1 MEKETEV
8 QLESSRFILRKIQP
22 QDIETLFGY
31 WSDAAVTEYMS
42 ATFSHLQEA
51 EEMATLLNN
60 LSETGQGYRWSVVDK
75 ARQKVLGTC
84 GFHNVKPEHRRAEI
98 GYELGREFWS
108 QGIMQEVLKVV
119 IDYCFGRLNFNRLEA
134 FVTQGNSRSLNT
146 LLSLGFQVEGA
157 LRNYEYVRG
166 EFQDQIIL
174 ALLKREWESKSDSGV
189 RQSLG

>member
-1 MEKETEV
+1 LTKPGK
-8 QLESSRFILRKIQP
+8 RF
-22 QDIETLFGY
+22 
-31 WSDAAVTEYMS
+31 
-42 ATFSHLQEA
+42 
-51 EEMATLLNN
+51 
-60 LSETGQGYRWSVVDK
+60 
-75 ARQKVLGTC
+75 GTC